1 MAAEET
7 REFTIQ
13 IVSVELDKAL
23 KNQKGT
29 AYTGAEVIYKD
40 EEGKV
45 VTKVMHNNTFKFN
58 NDLLEQLKA
67 VKPGQFAKVTA
78 VKTGQFVN
86 WQSVEMVDAPAK
98 TPSETS
104 TPGVASLVA
113 SIKAQVE
120 TPSKTQVRSNYETP
134 EERAARQVM
143 IVRQSSITAALKL
156 AELGLIAGGQA
167 FFTEDEIITSAK
179 VFEAYVLGTGAS
191 EEATT
196 TVNLPD

>member
-1 MAAEET
+1 MAAEEA
-7 REFTIQ
+7 REFIIQ

-67 VKPGQFAKVTA
+67 AKPGRFAKVTA

-86 WQSVEMVDAPAK
+86 WQSVEVVDVPVQEVKETAGKQYPAK
-98 TPSETS
+98 EYTES
-104 TPGVASLVA
+104 
-113 SIKAQVE
+113 KQE

-156 AELGLIAGGQA
+156 AELGLSTGNQA
-167 FFTEDEIITSAK
+167 FFTEGDIITSAK
-179 VFEAYVLGTGAS
+179 VFEAYVLGMGAS

>member
-7 REFTIQ
+7 REFIIQ

-40 EEGKV
+40 EESKV

-67 VKPGQFAKVTA
+67 VKPGQFAKVVA
-78 VKTGQFVN
+78 VKAGQFVN
-86 WQSVEMVDAPAK
+86 WQSVEIVDAPVQEAK
-98 TPSETS
+98 E
-104 TPGVASLVA
+104 VAGSQHSA
-113 SIKAQVE
+113 KGYAEFKPE

-143 IVRQSSITAALKL
+143 IVRQSSLTAALKL
-156 AELGLIAGGQA
+156 AELGLSTGNQA
-167 FFTEDEIITSAK
+167 FFTEEDIITSAK
-179 VFEAYVLGTGAS
+179 VFEAYVLGMGAS